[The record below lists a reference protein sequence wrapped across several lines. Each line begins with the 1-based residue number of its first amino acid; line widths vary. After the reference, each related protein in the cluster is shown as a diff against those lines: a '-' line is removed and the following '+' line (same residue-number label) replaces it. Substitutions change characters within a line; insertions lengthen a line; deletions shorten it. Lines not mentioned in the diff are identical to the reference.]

1 MSHARTVFVV
11 DDDEA
16 VRDSLALLLETAGLA
31 VETYDGAAAFLAAYT
46 PGRTGCL
53 ILDLRMPGVGGPEL
67 QIELTRRGIHLPIIF
82 LTAHGDIPTTVQAMQ
97 RGAMDFLT
105 KPVVGAELLRR
116 VHEAL
121 ERSAQLQQE
130 ASAVQTVRER
140 LDALTPRE
148 REIMLMAVAGRP
160 NKEIA
165 RALGISHRTVEIHR
179 ARVMQ
184 KTGAAS
190 LVELSRM
197 AAACGLASG
206 NLGNLSEPD

>member
-1 MSHARTVFVV
+1 MNAGPTVFVV

-31 VETYDGAAAFLAAYT
+31 VETCDGAAAFLAAYT

-53 ILDLRMPGVGGPEL
+53 ILDLQMPGCSGPEL
-67 QIELTRRGIHLPIIF
+67 QVELKRRGIDLPIIF
-82 LTAHGDIPTTVQAMQ
+82 LTAHGDIPTTVQAIQ

-105 KPVVGAELLRR
+105 KPVVGSELIGR

-121 ERSAQLQQE
+121 ERSAQLHEE
-130 ASAVQTVRER
+130 ASAVRTVRER

-160 NKEIA
+160 NKDIA
-165 RALGISHRTVEIHR
+165 RTLGISHRTVEIHR

-190 LVELSRM
+190 LIELSRL
-197 AAACGLASG
+197 AAACGLATG
-206 NLGNLSEPD
+206 NPSAID

>member
-1 MSHARTVFVV
+1 MSAPTVFIV
-11 DDDEA
+11 DDDAA

-31 VETYDGAAAFLAAYT
+31 VEAYDGAAAFLAAWRA
-46 PGRTGCL
+46 GRSGCL
-53 ILDLRMPGVGGPEL
+53 ILDLRMPGLSGPEL
-67 QIELTRRGIHLPIIF
+67 QVELKRRGVVLPVIF

-105 KPVVGAELLRR
+105 KPVVGAELLKR
-116 VHEAL
+116 VHQAL
-121 ERSAQLQQE
+121 ERSAELSEQ
-130 ASAVQTVRER
+130 ASAARTARER
-140 LDALTPRE
+140 LDGLTPRE
-148 REIMLMAVAGRP
+148 REIMLLAVAGRP

-190 LVELSRM
+190 LIELSRM
-197 AAACGLASG
+197 AAACGLAAG
-206 NLGNLSEPD
+206 NPPAAD

>member
-1 MSHARTVFVV
+1 MSGGPTVFVV

-46 PGRTGCL
+46 PDRTGCL
-53 ILDLRMPGVGGPEL
+53 VLDLQMPGVSGPEL
-67 QIELTRRGIHLPIIF
+67 QVELRRRGIVVPIIF

-105 KPVVGAELLRR
+105 KPVVGGELLKR

-121 ERSAQLQQE
+121 ERSAQLHEE
-130 ASAVQTVRER
+130 ASAVRTVRER
-140 LDALTPRE
+140 LDSLTPRE
-148 REIMLMAVAGRP
+148 REIMLMAVAGLP

-165 RALGISHRTVEIHR
+165 RSLGISHRTVEIHR

-190 LVELSRM
+190 LIELSRM
-197 AAACGLASG
+197 AAACGLAAG
-206 NLGNLSEPD
+206 DLSESD